1 MQSLLKTNN
10 QIYGYNN
17 VDFTIPLG
25 PKLVDVAL
33 ALAETD
39 YQLSSHLTS
48 INPEYIIPT
57 SKSFYENKFKLYDI
71 PYASDLMIKSNLHN
85 KEVSSIAELIKL
97 YNESGTLINPF
108 KVPIRYVDKSYL
120 YGTISFQIPNI
131 LEDDF
136 LKQISLFVRW
146 IELSKQTTIF
156 SPVSYVHEI
165 MHLELT
171 RIKGSITNYLHSE
184 LLSIFIELVYA
195 YENNQDGILLRQVL
209 INRLNYFLYEFDNLF
224 KYYYEKEKGLDE
236 YQASI
241 SSKYLVSI
249 LMALNLFDLYT
260 HSPNSIKK
268 EILNKIQQVLDG
280 SKKLED
286 ILNELDVSYDNSLDS
301 NLFIK
306 QLQP

>member
-17 VDFTIPLG
+17 EDFTIPLSS
-25 PKLVDVAL
+25 KLVDVAL
-33 ALAETD
+33 ALAKTD
-39 YQLSSHLTS
+39 DQLSSHLTS
-48 INPEYIIPT
+48 INPEYIILT
-57 SKSFYENKFKLYDI
+57 SKSFYESKFKLYDI
-71 PYASDLMIKSNLHN
+71 PYASDLMIKSNLQGR
-85 KEVSSIAELIKL
+85 EVSGIAELIRL
-97 YNESGTLINPF
+97 YNASGTLISPF

-136 LKQISLFVRW
+136 LKQINLFVRW

-156 SPVSYVHEI
+156 SPVSYIHEI

-224 KYYYEKEKGLDE
+224 KYYYEKEKGIDE

-268 EILNKIQQVLDG
+268 EIINKIQQVLDG
-280 SKKLED
+280 HKKLED
-286 ILNELDVSYDNSLDS
+286 ILNELDISYDNSLDS
-301 NLFIK
+301 NLFKK
-306 QLQP
+306 QLN

>member
-1 MQSLLKTNN
+1 MKDLLKTNN
-10 QIYGYNN
+10 HIYGYTNEF
-17 VDFTIPLG
+17 FTIPLT
-25 PKLVDVAL
+25 PKLVDVAIT
-33 ALAETD
+33 LAETD

-48 INPEYIIPT
+48 INPDYIIPS
-57 SKSFYENKFKLYDI
+57 SKSFYGSKFKLHDI
-71 PYASDLMIKSNLHN
+71 PYASDLMIKTNLQDR
-85 KEVSSIAELIKL
+85 KVSGIDELIKL
-97 YNESGTLINPF
+97 YNESGTLISPY

-131 LEDDF
+131 LEENF

-156 SPVSYVHEI
+156 SPVSYVHEL

-195 YENNQDGILLRQVL
+195 YENNENGILLRQVL

-236 YQASI
+236 YQAAI

-260 HSPNSIKK
+260 HSNNSVKK
-268 EILNKIQQVLDG
+268 EIMNKIQQVLDG
-280 SKKLED
+280 TKQLED
-286 ILNELDVSYDNSLDS
+286 ILNELDISYDNSLDY
-301 NLFIK
+301 NLFQK
-306 QLQP
+306 QLQL